1 MIELAAPIED
11 AYKKS
16 LEEVGSEDLYSGHG
30 YLGIKDVLKA
40 HFLIAD
46 HFYVHGSGLGG
57 IGPRSIDLL
66 HSALLRQ
73 HISYGGKPKW
83 PSKYEVCAT
92 LFYGL
97 IKDHPFH
104 DANKRT
110 AFLCLIYHL
119 ETIGL
124 CPTIDHQKLENF
136 AVDVA
141 DNKLEKFSR
150 YKELEDE
157 LADKADAQVAY
168 IAYFL
173 RKNTRSIDKR
183 FYTVTYREL
192 RPILNKFGY
201 DLRNPKGNTIDLVRV
216 EDRRKIFGI
225 WGEKEKVGVKV
236 AQVGFPNWTA
246 QVGQGVIKT
255 IRKEAKLSYEN
266 GVDSQTFFKDA
277 DPISILISR
286 YQEQLRHLADR

>member
-1 MIELAAPIED
+1 MFELAEPIED
-11 AYKKS
+11 AYRKS
-16 LEEVGSEDLYSGHG
+16 LDEVGSDDPYSGTG

-40 HFLIAD
+40 HYLIAD
-46 HFYVHGSGLGG
+46 YFYVQGSGLGG
-57 IGPRSIDLL
+57 VGPRSLDLL

-73 HISYGGKPKW
+73 HVSFGGKPKW
-83 PSKYEVCAT
+83 PSKYDVCAT

-110 AFLCLIYHL
+110 AFLSLVYHL
-119 ETIGL
+119 ETLGL
-124 CPTIDHQKLENF
+124 CPTINQQQLENF

-141 DNKLEKFSR
+141 DNNLIKFNR
-150 YKELEDE
+150 YKDLEGQFD
-157 LADKADAQVAY
+157 DKTDAQVAY
-168 IAYFL
+168 ISYFL
-173 RKNTRSIDKR
+173 RKKTRGIDKK
-183 FYTVTYREL
+183 YYIITYWEL
-192 RPILNKFGY
+192 KSILNNLGY
-201 DLRNPKGNTIDLVRV
+201 DLQNPKGNTIDLVRI

-236 AQVGFPNWTA
+236 AQIGFPSWTA
-246 QVGQGVIKT
+246 QVGRGAIKT
-255 IRKEAKLSYEN
+255 VRREAKLAPEN

-277 DPISILISR
+277 DPISVLISR